1 LKLQAIRKNLLIM
14 ILIIPLFI
22 TLAGCVYLVVG
33 GIGAVGGYIV
43 SPDTVEGVTE
53 NDALTVWDAAV
64 EIVSVMGIIEEQYEE
79 SGLLVAK
86 INRTKVEITII
97 SINDSIVKLRVKARR
112 ALMPRVSLAQDVYV
126 KIVSYLN
133 E

>member
-1 LKLQAIRKNLLIM
+1 MKLQAIRKNLLIM